1 MGIAEMKENGYNKLF
16 KNTLGYLVS
25 QCIYTV
31 ARLKIADV
39 IGDGSKSIAELADI
53 CQANEDY
60 LYRIMRLLGNQDI
73 FTECAQKVFSN
84 NETSH
89 YLRSNVEHTFR
100 DFAIL
105 INAVPCPFPA
115 ISKLYDCVKSGKV
128 PFDEYYGEP
137 VFDHVAKSA
146 ELAALLDAAM
156 LSAHTMASNSLL
168 ESYSM
173 DQYVT
178 FADIGG
184 GSGEA
189 TTKVL
194 NKYPHINAVVF
205 DLPHVVERTGMRL
218 RDKGLSDRCT
228 LVGGDFFQK
237 IPVESDLYFMRQILH
252 DWTHDQSVTILK
264 NLRASAKA
272 GSRLLVSDCVVNE
285 QPKKENTPFYDLLM
299 LYITGGRE
307 RTVSEFERIFD
318 QSGFRLTNVVDTGFW
333 FGAIEAEA
341 V

>member
-1 MGIAEMKENGYNKLF
+1 MSISNQKENGYNKLF
-16 KNTLGYLVS
+16 KETLGYIVS

-31 ARLKIADV
+31 AKLSVADI
-39 IGDGSKSIAELADI
+39 IGDGSKSISELSRI
-53 CQANEDY
+53 CQADEDY

-73 FTECAQKVFSN
+73 FTEHGQKVFSN

-89 YLRSNVEHTFR
+89 YLRSDVEHTFR
-100 DFAIL
+100 DFSIL

-115 ISKLYDCVKSGKV
+115 ISRLHDCVKSGKI

-137 VFDHVAKSA
+137 VFNHVAKNA
-146 ELAALLDAAM
+146 ELASLLDAAM

-168 ESYSM
+168 ESYSL
-173 DQYVT
+173 DRYAT

-194 NKYPHINAVVF
+194 KRYPHINAVVF
-205 DLPHVVERTGMRL
+205 DLPHVIERTGMRL
-218 RDKGLSDRCT
+218 RDDGLSDRCT
-228 LVGGDFFQK
+228 LVGGDFFRS
-237 IPVESDLYFMRQILH
+237 IPVEADLYFMRQILH

-264 NLRASAKA
+264 NLRASAKP

-285 QPKKENTPFYDLLM
+285 QPKNENTPFYDLLM

-307 RTVSEFERIFD
+307 RTVSEFEAIFD
-318 QSGFRLTNVVDTGFW
+318 QSGFRLTNIVDTGFW
-333 FGAIEAEA
+333 FGAIEAKA